1 MFEKRS
7 RGKTATPALLQI
19 CVSLSDGEGY
29 RLLGVLSDGEGYRLL
44 GVLSD
49 GEGYRLL
56 GVGLIQCTLG
66 THGLPLSR
74 HKINQTQTQSASK

>member
-1 MFEKRS
+1 MLGFPGRTCNEQAEHLCLRKEAE
-7 RGKTATPALLQI
+7 GKQQCQLQI
-19 CVSLSDGEGY
+19 CIS
-29 RLLGVLSDGEGYRLL
+29 
-44 GVLSD
+44 LSD